1 MNVPTLLRPGSVVA
15 HVENALDAIARLDG
29 RLRAM
34 ITTTA
39 DAARERAQALDALA
53 ARGER
58 AGLLHGLTVTLKDVI
73 QTAGVRTTNGA
84 NFPDE
89 EHYAEDAE
97 VVARLARAGAV
108 IIGKANL
115 HEFAYGGTTQN
126 PFHGSCRN
134 PWDTERIPGG
144 SSGGSGAGV
153 AAGFAHASLGTDTA
167 GSGRLPAALNGI
179 AGLRPTPGRISLRG
193 VTPVS
198 AAFDTISPMAR
209 RVSDLAQLFAVLAG
223 YDPAD
228 PVSVDRPVEDA
239 LTPMTAGVAGLRL
252 GLPRRWF
259 FEGMDG
265 GVASAIEA
273 GLAALERAGAKL
285 VEVEV
290 PSAESAS
297 APFEQLFHTDG
308 AGYHE
313 ERLARAPDRYGADT
327 RERLTTLGGKVSGP
341 VYARALVWAAAWR
354 RRLQGVF
361 AEVDALVHPSAPA
374 VAPTVAE
381 CRNTTATTRRLTT
394 YCYPW
399 SLACVPVLSMPA
411 GFAEHGMPCGL
422 SVVARWWNEPMLFR
436 VGAAYQRLT
445 DWHLC
450 EPPIVHDGK
459 ERAA

>member
-1 MNVPTLLRPGSVVA
+1 MNTPPLLRPASTAA
-15 HVENALDAIARLDG
+15 HVEHCLSAIARLDG
-29 RLRAM
+29 RLKAM

-39 DAARERAQALDALA
+39 DSARARAQALDALA

-73 QTAGVRTTNGA
+73 HTAGVRTTNGA

-89 EHYAEDAE
+89 ETPGEDAE
-97 VVARLARAGAV
+97 VVTRLARAGAV
-108 IIGKANL
+108 TIGKANL

-134 PWDTERIPGG
+134 PWDIDRIPGG
-144 SSGGSGAGV
+144 SSGGSGSGV

-209 RVSDLAQLFAVLAG
+209 RVSDIAHLYAALAG
-223 YDPAD
+223 YDPLD
-228 PVSVDRPVEDA
+228 PVSVDRAVEDPI
-239 LTPMTAGVAGLRL
+239 TPMSAGVAGLRL
-252 GLPRRWF
+252 GVPRRYF
-259 FEGMDG
+259 FEGMDA
-265 GVASAIEA
+265 GVAKAIEA
-273 GLAALERAGAKL
+273 ALVTLERLGARL
-285 VEVEV
+285 IEVDV

-297 APFEQLFHTDG
+297 LPFEQLFHTDG
-308 AGYHE
+308 TGYHE
-313 ERLARAPDRYGADT
+313 ERLARAPERYGTDT

-341 VYARALVWAAAWR
+341 TYARALVWAAAWR
-354 RRLQGVF
+354 RRLEAVF
-361 AEVDALVHPSAPA
+361 AGVDALVHPSAPA

-381 CRNTTATTRRLTT
+381 CRSTTATTRRFTP

-399 SLACVPVLSMPA
+399 SLACVPVLSVPA

-422 SVVARWWNEPMLFR
+422 TIVAAWWREPMLFR
-436 VGAAYQRLT
+436 IGEAYQRAT
-445 DWHLC
+445 DWHLR
-450 EPPIVHDGK
+450 EPAIVHEK
-459 ERAA
+459 SESSP